1 MKVSELKEILNQMK
15 DDDEI
20 FALIF
25 DKESFDFDPD
35 DEMWLPPE
43 KWAMLVAEL
52 EAIPFES
59 LRADVFDAVYEYG
72 EMNPKWEE
80 EEKSESLSD

>member
-15 DDDEI
+15 DEDDI
-20 FALIF
+20 YVLLF

-52 EAIPFES
+52 EQIPFSS
-59 LRADVFDAVYEYG
+59 LRSDIFDAVLEYG
-72 EMNPKWEE
+72 ELKDDDETATA
-80 EEKSESLSD
+80 